1 MGLNE
6 IRVDDEGTVF
16 VGTINDENGIVDVS
30 LANVKQIILL
40 RPDGTYIEEDA
51 DLFTDGTDGVLVYV
65 VKSGDI
71 NMCGKWRIQWKVGFN
86 NGSWKTDIK
95 TFKVYDNLT

>member
-40 RPDGTYIEEDA
+40 RPEESKGTH
-51 DLFTDGTDGVLVYV
+51 
-65 VKSGDI
+65 
-71 NMCGKWRIQWKVGFN
+71 
-86 NGSWKTDIK
+86 
-95 TFKVYDNLT
+95 